1 MPVYLARRDADH
13 HVQELQAPGVV
24 DAAER
29 AAFDSAQLAW
39 PASAAAASAELAELA
54 RDLADANVIVQWHP
68 DGLVLPDLASGP
80 GDTAGIR
87 VRATGRA
94 PHALYVITAATA
106 LVPLTHAAG
115 ALTFLQRFIDAAAR
129 SCDGCGA
136 EPGEPCLPNCL
147 PDPSTT

>member
-1 MPVYLARRDADH
+1 MPIYLARRDTDH
-13 HVQELQAPGVV
+13 HVQELEAPAVI
-24 DAAER
+24 DAAGR
-29 AAFDSAQLAW
+29 AASDSARLAW

-54 RDLADANVIVQWHP
+54 RDLADTDVIVQWHS

-94 PHALYVITAATA
+94 PHDLYVITATD
-106 LVPLTHAAG
+106 LIPLTHAAG
-115 ALTFLQRFIDAAAR
+115 ALAYLRPLIDAAAR
-129 SCDGCGA
+129 NCDGCGT

>member
-13 HVQELQAPGVV
+13 HVQELEAPAVT

-29 AAFDSAQLAW
+29 AAGDSAHLAW
-39 PASAAAASAELAELA
+39 PASAAAAAAELAELA
-54 RDLADANVIVQWHP
+54 RDLADADVTVQWHP
-68 DGLVLPDLASGP
+68 DGLLLPNLASGP

-87 VRATGRA
+87 VHTTRRA
-94 PHALYVITAATA
+94 PHGLYVITAAA

-115 ALTFLQRFIDAAAR
+115 ALAFLQPFIDAAAR

>member
-1 MPVYLARRDADH
+1 MPIYLARRDTDH
-13 HVQELQAPGVV
+13 HVQELEAPAVT

-29 AAFDSAQLAW
+29 ASGLSAQLAW

-54 RDLADANVIVQWHP
+54 RGLADADVIVQWHP
-68 DGLVLPDLASGP
+68 DGLLLPDLASAP

-94 PHALYVITAATA
+94 PHALYVITAAA

-115 ALTFLQRFIDAAAR
+115 ALAYLRPLIDAAVR

-147 PDPSTT
+147 PDPATT